1 METKKYHS
9 RMKAVTI
16 VTALLSLFWIY
27 WTVGRTIVTFN
38 YVPLSEG
45 HEVSQMTV
53 AIGYCAS
60 ALVMIAMQMI
70 FLTKQMKNLK
80 NGVLFDKAST
90 KYVTIWGVCWVVY
103 DLCSANVDNM
113 IADGVFNMLVIHGTA
128 FGIPIIAFAFA
139 ILYRLAADVAEV
151 NNLTI

>member
-1 METKKYHS
+1 METKKYHT

-16 VTALLSLFWIY
+16 ITALLSLLWIY

-38 YVPLSEG
+38 YVPLCEG
-45 HEVSQMTV
+45 HEVSQMMV
-53 AIGYCAS
+53 ATGYCVS

-70 FLTKQMKNLK
+70 FLIKQMKNLK
-80 NGVLFDKAST
+80 NGILFDKPSA
-90 KYVTIWGVCWVVY
+90 KYVTRWGACWIVY
-103 DLCSANVDNM
+103 DLCAANVDNM
-113 IADGVFNMLVIHGTA
+113 IAAGVFNQLVIHGTT

-139 ILYRLAADVAEV
+139 ILYRLAADVAEE